1 MNAGETN
8 SRTDPALISVLDEN
22 AAWAVRGEHGAPMGQ
37 TTSLRDAL
45 TVASA
50 LRRAGRKIIALTQ
63 PPNDHII
70 VFQGQIERLLEARD

>member
-1 MNAGETN
+1 MNTGETN
-8 SRTDPALISVLDEN
+8 TRTDPALIGMFDETT
-22 AAWAVRGEHGAPMGQ
+22 AWAVRGERGAPMGQ
-37 TTSLRDAL
+37 TNSLRDAL

-50 LRRAGRKIIALTQ
+50 LRRAGRKVIALTQ